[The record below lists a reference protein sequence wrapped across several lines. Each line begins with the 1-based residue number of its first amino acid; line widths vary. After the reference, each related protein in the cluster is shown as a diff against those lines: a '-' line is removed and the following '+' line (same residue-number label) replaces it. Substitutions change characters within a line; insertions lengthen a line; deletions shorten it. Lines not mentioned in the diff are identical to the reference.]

1 MNNTYIIKN
10 CILFVLITLLKPK
23 IKLLYVKILI
33 ALLYLL
39 ALKYTYLT
47 ESKEYNMIQ
56 ILHIR
61 IKMNFTA

>member
-10 CILFVLITLLKPK
+10 CIIFVLITFLKPQ

-47 ESKEYNMIQ
+47 ESKEYNDTDI
-56 ILHIR
+56 
-61 IKMNFTA
+61 AYSY

>member
-47 ESKEYNMIQ
+47 ESKEYNDTDI
-56 ILHIR
+56 
-61 IKMNFTA
+61 AYSY